1 MAIDLKKIGDIQT
14 LSLGYTHEATV
25 DASVFSGSTGA
36 QALAFN
42 VAGAGLAG
50 TVGKCAIIVDELVTA
65 EVTDGGAA
73 ITDAT
78 LAVGDDG
85 DANGMVVE
93 VDVFSDSGNA
103 GKIFANNGAITQ
115 AGNHLV
121 TVLNV
126 TSNGT
131 GSGLGDAAKGKFRF
145 LVEYY
150 PTAGQGFS
158 N

>member
-1 MAIDLKKIGDIQT
+1 MAITLKKIGDIQT
-14 LSLGYTHEATV
+14 LSLGYTHEGSAE
-25 DASVFSGSTGA
+25 ASAFSASTGA

-50 TVGKCAIIVDELVTA
+50 TVGKCAVIVDELVTA
-65 EVTDGGAA
+65 AVTDGGAA
-73 ITDAT
+73 ISDAT

-93 VDVFSDSGNA
+93 ADVFSDSGNA

-121 TVLNV
+121 TQLSV

>member
-1 MAIDLKKIGDIQT
+1 MAITLKKIGDIQT

-25 DASVFSGSTGA
+25 EASEFSASTGA

-42 VAGAGLAG
+42 VAGAALAG
-50 TVGKCAIIVDELVTA
+50 TVGKCAIIVDQLVTA

-78 LAVGDDG
+78 LAIGDDG

-93 VDVFSDSGNA
+93 ADVFSDSGNL

-115 AGNHLV
+115 VGNHLV
-121 TVLNV
+121 TQLNV

>member
-1 MAIDLKKIGDIQT
+1 
-14 LSLGYTHEATV
+14 
-25 DASVFSGSTGA
+25 
-36 QALAFN
+36 
-42 VAGAGLAG
+42 
-50 TVGKCAIIVDELVTA
+50 
-65 EVTDGGAA
+65 
-73 ITDAT
+73 
-78 LAVGDDG
+78 
-85 DANGMVVE
+85 MVVE
-93 VDVFSDSGNA
+93 VDVFSDSSSL

-150 PTAGQGFS
+150 PTVGQGFS

>member
-1 MAIDLKKIGDIQT
+1 MAITLKKIGDIQT
-14 LSLGYTHEATV
+14 LSLGYTHEGSAE
-25 DASVFSGSTGA
+25 ASAFSASTGA

-50 TVGKCAIIVDELVTA
+50 TVGKCAVIVDELVTA
-65 EVTDGGAA
+65 AVTDGGAA

-85 DANGMVVE
+85 DPNGMVVE
-93 VDVFSDSGNA
+93 ADVFSDSGNA

-121 TVLNV
+121 TQLSV